1 MVKTSWGLR
10 FCFMWLVLIVPTAQA
25 MARPYSIVARY
36 GDGAAASTAN
46 LTVEQGGEVPDV
58 AKGVVLRDFA
68 LKFDLKPFGLFP
80 SRAFEFFKAKVA
92 GEGMSCAEAN
102 VNLAALENGGEVPI
116 CRWSN
121 AQGAGRDP
129 VRVIIEVRARLTSE
143 MLCAIEL
150 QHRDKNGKAPT
161 AAQRPNRDAAFQGG
175 EAPQQVLLFDTTREL
190 FASFCRTTDWGAVV
204 QRSEYLRHAAD
215 PNGLERQQRKKLF
228 ELIRPA
234 VAGFFASWAEF
245 DPDDPATIVEKFE
258 LEVFRS
264 GNMFLAYE
272 YGPNGTE
279 ELSTVVDAESVVSF
293 TVKSDPGTCARAQQ
307 APFRYTVGE
316 VGLESSVVTVKPKF
330 RVGCQFD
337 LPLDLKKFIGKKMI
351 VRALFDV
358 DGEVELAL
366 YELEFTPHILGFEW
380 TLPVLSELRAAGQ
393 GWSKDEFRA
402 QSSLPLSWAISL
414 ESDPRF
420 GVAITVPWKIS
431 YATRES
437 PDLPK
442 IFSVYPH
449 LSVIVMESDSGA
461 TPVSFATGLGLS
473 VVNSFHFSWGV
484 SFSGPHRGDHFLLLG
499 IDIKDLSDVFSP
511 SR

>member
-10 FCFMWLVLIVPTAQA
+10 FCFMWLVLIVLTAQA
-25 MARPYSIVARY
+25 MARPYSMVARY

-92 GEGMSCAEAN
+92 GDGMSCAEAN
-102 VNLAALENGGEVPI
+102 VNLAALENGGEAPV

-150 QHRDKNGKAPT
+150 QYRDKNGKAPT
-161 AAQRPNRDAAFQGG
+161 AAQRPNRDAAFRGG
-175 EAPQQVLLFDTTREL
+175 EAPQQVLLFAPNREL

-204 QRSEYLRHAAD
+204 QRSEYSRHAAD

-402 QSSLPLSWAISL
+402 QSSLPLSWALSL